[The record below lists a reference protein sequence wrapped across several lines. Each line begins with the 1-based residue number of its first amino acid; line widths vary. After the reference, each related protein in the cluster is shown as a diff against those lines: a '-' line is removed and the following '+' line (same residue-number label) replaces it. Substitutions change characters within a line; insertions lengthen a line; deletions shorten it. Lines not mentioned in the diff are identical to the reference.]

1 MTWRSFLGCVHCV
14 RSPHGFS
21 HGTYHDTIRKSEKLL
36 SRFPGRQVGPSHGR
50 LQRHW
55 LHVRPPVAKGS
66 MASKMDFLEKS
77 QMAAQKCEISGGFFP
92 PPVKKSVTKDNAAAR
107 IN

>member
-1 MTWRSFLGCVHCV
+1 MTFLGCVHCV
-14 RSPHGFS
+14 RSLWIFTHMA
-21 HGTYHDTIRKSEKLL
+21 HACTCHDTIRKSEKLL
-36 SRFPGRQVGPSHGR
+36 SRFPGSQVGPSHGR

-66 MASKMDFLEKS
+66 MASKMDILEKS
-77 QMAAQKCEISGGFFP
+77 QVGAQKCEISGGVP
-92 PPVKKSVTKDNAAAR
+92 SSQKSVTKDNAAAR